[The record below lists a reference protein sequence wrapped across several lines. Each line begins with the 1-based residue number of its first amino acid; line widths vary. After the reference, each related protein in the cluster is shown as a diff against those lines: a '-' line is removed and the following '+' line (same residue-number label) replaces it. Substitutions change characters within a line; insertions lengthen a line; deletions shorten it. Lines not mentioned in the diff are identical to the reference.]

1 VGTRTDAA
9 LAQVVAAREDL
20 GDQVDRLEAAG
31 RAAIDVPAKVRA
43 NPAKAAG
50 IAAGGAFLAV
60 GGPKRLFRRARR
72 AITGKEADLP
82 SELLP
87 KDVEKA
93 LKSLGTDGRKVR
105 GSLERDFAKYLDTR
119 AKDRKKEG
127 VTAAVTAVA
136 LSALRPIAIRGGRQ
150 IAERMLDP
158 NGPAFAEQLEKI
170 RSRRSEPDSRSGSGS
185 GAASG
190 GAPKGAPTDAGL

>member
-9 LAQVVAAREDL
+9 LAQVVAARADL

-43 NPAKAAG
+43 NPVKAAG

-72 AITGKEADLP
+72 AVTGKEEELP

-93 LKSLGTDGRKVR
+93 LRKIGSDGSKVR
-105 GSLERDFAKYLDTR
+105 GTLERDFAKYLDER
-119 AKDRKKEG
+119 AKERKKEG
-127 VTAAVTAVA
+127 VTAAITGLAV
-136 LSALRPIAIRGGRQ
+136 SALRPIALRQGRQ
-150 IAERMLDP
+150 MAERMLDP

-170 RSRRSEPDSRSGSGS
+170 RDRRRAGGPGGSSSGGS
-185 GAASG
+185 GA
-190 GAPKGAPTDAGL
+190 PDDAGL

>member
-9 LAQVVAAREDL
+9 LAEVVAARADL
-20 GDQVDRLEAAG
+20 GEQVDRLEAAG
-31 RAAIDVPAKVRA
+31 RAAVDVPAKVRA

-60 GGPKRLFRRARR
+60 GGPKRLFRRAKA
-72 AITGKEADLP
+72 AITGKEEELP

-93 LKSLGTDGRKVR
+93 LRKIGTDGSKVR
-105 GSLERDFAKYLDTR
+105 GTLERDFAKYLDER
-119 AKDRKKEG
+119 AKERKKEG
-127 VTAAVTAVA
+127 VTAAITAVA
-136 LSALRPIAIRGGRQ
+136 LSAIRPVAIRTGRQ

-158 NGPAFAEQLEKI
+158 NGPAFSEQLEKI
-170 RSRRSEPDSRSGSGS
+170 RARRAAPGSPIAGE
-185 GAASG
+185 GP
-190 GAPKGAPTDAGL
+190 PKDAGL